1 MWGREVR
8 RTSVRTFLNFQFPHW
23 TADGLRRCGQHAT
36 AARSAALTG
45 TIATTSTN
53 EALGLTEWQLAN
65 GVRVVLKPTTFK
77 QDEILFRAV
86 SPGGTSLAS
95 DEDFVPAATASQVI
109 AAGGLG
115 MLGRS
120 DLNKILAGTSVGVR
134 ADIGETEA
142 RLAGGASG
150 KDLETMFQL
159 IYLTFTAPRADPV
172 AFRVLTQQ
180 LKVALARKDEQPDT
194 AFEEALDAA
203 LSQNHLR
210 AQPMTVA
217 RVDQMNLDKSL
228 AFYKARFAD
237 ASNFTFV
244 LVGSFDLATM
254 KPLVERYLG
263 SLPALRRRET
273 ARDIGMHPPS
283 GVVEKVVRRGIEPKS
298 QVSIVFTGPFQNDE
312 MHRVVIRAM
321 AETLSGNLLR
331 TLRED
336 LGGTYGVS
344 VEPRVT
350 SRPTAEYRLTI
361 SFACDPARAE
371 SLARTAFQVIEQFR
385 STGPSDGQ
393 VADARTALARDF
405 ETNSQ
410 RNDYLLE
417 RILFKYDFQEDIKD
431 VFNMRPFYDQL
442 TAPAVRDA
450 ARLYLNPNRYV
461 KVTLL
466 PETK

>member
-1 MWGREVR
+1 M
-8 RTSVRTFLNFQFPHW
+8 
-23 TADGLRRCGQHAT
+23 
-36 AARSAALTG
+36 
-45 TIATTSTN
+45 
-53 EALGLTEWQLAN
+53 
-65 GVRVVLKPTTFK
+65 RV
-77 QDEILFRAV
+77 
-86 SPGGTSLAS
+86 
-95 DEDFVPAATASQVI
+95 VI

-115 MLGRS
+115 TLGRT
-120 DLNKILAGTSVGVR
+120 DLNKLLAGTSVGVR
-134 ADIGETEA
+134 ADIGENDV

-203 LSQNHLR
+203 LSQNHFR

-263 SLPALRRRET
+263 SLPTLRRRET
-273 ARDIGMHPPS
+273 AKDVGLHPPT
-283 GVVEKVVRRGIEPKS
+283 GIVEKTVRRGIEPKS
-298 QVSIVFTGPFQNDE
+298 QVSIVFAGAFQTDE

-321 AETLSGNLLR
+321 AETLSGNLQR

-350 SRPTAEYRLTI
+350 SRPTPEYRLTI

-371 SLARTAFQVIEQFR
+371 SLARAAFQLIEQFR
-385 STGPSDGQ
+385 SIGPSEGQ
-393 VADARTALARDF
+393 VADARIALVRDF

-410 RNDYLLE
+410 RNEYLLE
-417 RILFKYDFQEDIKD
+417 RILFKYDLQEDVKEA
-431 VFNMRPFYDQL
+431 FNMRPFYDQL
-442 TAPAVRDA
+442 TATVLRDA
-450 ARLYLNPNRYV
+450 ARAYLTPNRYV

-466 PETK
+466 PDAR